1 MLYAVAELH
10 LPSGEV
16 LRQQVLETC
25 DGELL
30 SFAPFMCENHAMTFV
45 PVVFLKEVVYGG
57 NAGVVLCAYA
67 PDATGGW
74 MLLG

>member
-10 LPSGEV
+10 LPSGQV
-16 LRQQVLETC
+16 LHQQVLETC

-45 PVVFLKEVVYGG
+45 PVVFLKEIIQDG
-57 NAGVVLCAYA
+57 NTGVVLCAYA
-67 PDATGGW
+67 SDATGGC
-74 MLLG
+74 MLLE